1 MQLLNFTII
10 KLTICLI
17 IGILLGYFFDLNLVY
32 TVSLS
37 VIFLLLLVFDLI
49 ASKHSRKKH
58 SWTAIVIYMATICI
72 GYLSMTAQNE
82 SNFRNHYTKLNQK
95 HKDSTL
101 LINFRVREV
110 LKPGNFYNKYVIDI
124 LSLDSIKTSGRSLL
138 NVAKDSTKASLKVDD
153 IILTKTQFKELMPPL
168 NPHQFDYKAYLK
180 KQHIY
185 HQLFVSNTEL
195 HTISNNKHTL
205 FGFASLLR
213 ETINNKLQT
222 YNFKPEE
229 LAIINALLLG
239 QRQDIS
245 KDIYDSY
252 TQAGAIHILAVSG
265 LHVGI
270 ILVLLNFLFKPIEH
284 IKHGLFFKTLLLIIV
299 LWSFAIIAGLSASVV
314 RAVSMFTVVAIALNL
329 KRPTNVYNTLTISM
343 FVLLLWK
350 PTFLFD
356 VGFQLS
362 YLAVFAIVTIQPM
375 LDKLWHPK
383 LRVLKFFWNIFT
395 VTLAAQFGVI
405 PISLYYF
412 HQFPGLFFASNLV
425 IIPFL
430 GVILGL
436 GIIVIA
442 LALVNLLPAFIA
454 DAFGA
459 IISGMNHFVVWVA
472 DQEAFL
478 FRNISFDLIQV
489 FISYALIV
497 FTIIHLKTKTYRSVV
512 ALLLAIIVSQC
523 ALLFYKSKKIEN
535 SFVVFH
541 KSRHSIIGHKTNQ
554 QLKLYTNINDSI
566 IQHDKTI
573 TNYKIGSHIK
583 TTLVDSTKNVYMFN
597 NKKLLVIDSLG
608 IYKTTTYKPNVI
620 LLQHSPKINLERLI
634 NQLKPELIISDG
646 SNYKS
651 YQERWK
657 ATCEAN
663 NIPFHQ
669 TSKMGA
675 FIYNY

>member
-1 MQLLNFTII
+1 MQLLNFKVI

-17 IGILLGYFFDLNLVY
+17 IGILLGYFFDVNIVY
-32 TVSLS
+32 LISLS
-37 VIFLLLLVFDLI
+37 VTFLLLLVVDLF
-49 ASKHSRKKH
+49 AYKHTRKKH
-58 SWTAIVIYMATICI
+58 YWVAIVIYLATICI
-72 GYLSMTAQNE
+72 GFLSISTHNE
-82 SNFRNHYTKLNQK
+82 SNFKNHYTKLNLK
-95 HKDSTL
+95 HVDSSR

-124 LSLDSIKTSGRSLL
+124 FIVDNVSTSGSSLL
-138 NVAKDSTKASLKVDD
+138 NVAKDSTIEPLNVDD
-153 IILTKTQFKELMPPL
+153 VLITKTQFKELIPPL

-185 HQLFVSNTEL
+185 HQLFVSNSEL
-195 HTISNNKHTL
+195 HIISNDKHTL
-205 FGFASLLR
+205 FGYASLLR
-213 ETINNKLQT
+213 ETINNKLET

-270 ILVLLNFLFKPIEH
+270 ILILLNILFKPIEYF
-284 IKHGLFFKTLLLIIV
+284 KHGLFFKTLLLIVV
-299 LWSFAIIAGLSASVV
+299 LWSFAVIAGLSASVV

-343 FVLLLWK
+343 FILLLWK

-362 YLAVFAIVTIQPM
+362 YLAVFAIVAIQPM
-375 LDKLWHPK
+375 LDKLWRPK
-383 LRVLKFFWNIFT
+383 LKLVRIFWNIFT

-412 HQFPGLFFASNLV
+412 HQFPGLFFISNLA

-436 GIIVIA
+436 GIVVIA
-442 LALVNLLPAFIA
+442 LSLINLLPSFLASA
-454 DAFGA
+454 YGT
-459 IISGMNHFVVWVA
+459 IISKMNELVGWVA
-472 DQEAFL
+472 AQESFL
-478 FRNISFDLIQV
+478 FRNISFDIIHVL
-489 FISYALIV
+489 ISYAIIISILIY
-497 FTIIHLKTKTYRSVV
+497 LKTKTFKSVISLLV
-512 ALLLAIIVSQC
+512 IIIISQSALMFDKREKA
-523 ALLFYKSKKIEN
+523 KN

-541 KSRHSIIGHKTNQ
+541 KSRHSIIGHKLNQ
-554 QLKLYTNINDSI
+554 KLHLYSNSNDSI
-566 IQHDKTI
+566 LKNDKTI
-573 TNYKIGSHIK
+573 TNYKVGIHSKITIIDSIK
-583 TTLVDSTKNVYMFN
+583 SIYTFN
-597 NKKLLVIDSLG
+597 NYKLLVIDSLG
-608 IYKTTTYKPNVI
+608 VYKTKNFKPTIV

-634 NQLKPELIISDG
+634 EQLQPELIISDG

-651 YQERWK
+651 YQERWR
-657 ATCEAN
+657 ATCEAKK
-663 NIPFHQ
+663 IPFHQ
-669 TSKMGA
+669 TSKKGA

>member
-17 IGILLGYFFDLNLVY
+17 IGILLGYFFDLSIVY
-32 TVSLS
+32 IISLS
-37 VIFLLLLVFDLI
+37 TIFLLLLVVDLI
-49 ASKHSRKKH
+49 VSKNTRKKH
-58 SWTAIVIYMATICI
+58 SWTIISIYLATVCI
-72 GYLSMTAQNE
+72 GYLSITTHNE
-82 SNFRNHYTKLNQK
+82 SNFKNHYSKVNQK
-95 HKDSTL
+95 QKDSSL
-101 LINFRVREV
+101 LINFRIREV

-124 LSLDSIKTSGRSLL
+124 LSLDYKKTSGRSLL
-138 NVAKDSTKASLKVDD
+138 NVAKDSTINLLKVDD
-153 IILTKTQFKELMPPL
+153 ILITNTQFKELIPPL
-168 NPHQFDYKAYLK
+168 NPHQFDYKTYLK

-195 HTISNNKHTL
+195 LTISNTKHSL

-213 ETINNKLQT
+213 ETINKKLNEF
-222 YNFKPEE
+222 NFEQDE

-270 ILVLLNFLFKPIEH
+270 ILILLNILFKPIEYF
-284 IKHGLFFKTLLLIIV
+284 KHGLFFKTLLLIVI

-314 RAVSMFTVVAIALNL
+314 RAVSMFTVVAIAMNL

-343 FVLLLWK
+343 FILLLWK

-362 YLAVFAIVTIQPM
+362 YLAVFAIVAIQPM
-375 LDKLWHPK
+375 LDKLWQPK
-383 LRVLKFFWNIFT
+383 LKLVKFFWNIFT
-395 VTLAAQFGVI
+395 VTLAAQFGII

-412 HQFPGLFFASNLV
+412 HQFPGLFFISNLA

-436 GIIVIA
+436 GIIVIG
-442 LALVNLLPAFIA
+442 LSLLSLLPSFLAEV
-454 DAFGA
+454 FGS
-459 IISGMNHFVVWVA
+459 IISKMNQLVVWVA
-472 DQEAFL
+472 DQESFL
-478 FRNISFDLIQV
+478 FRNISFDFAHIL
-489 FISYALIV
+489 ISYAIIITALIY
-497 FTIIHLKTKTYRSVV
+497 LKTKTFKS
-512 ALLLAIIVSQC
+512 IVS
-523 ALLFYKSKKIEN
+523 LLTIIIISQGILMFDKKEKAEN
-535 SFVVFH
+535 SFIVFH
-541 KSRHSIIGHKTNQ
+541 KSRHSIIGQKTNQ
-554 QLKLYTNINDSI
+554 QLYLYSNINDSI
-566 IQHDKTI
+566 LQQDKTI
-573 TNYKIGSHIK
+573 TNYKVGAHLNSVSIDSIK
-583 TTLVDSTKNVYMFN
+583 NIYTFDNH
-597 NKKLLVIDSLG
+597 KLLVIDSLG
-608 IYKTTTYKPNVI
+608 IYKTTLFKPTII

-634 NQLKPELIISDG
+634 EQLQPQLIVSDG

-657 ATCEAN
+657 ATCEAKK
-663 NIPFHQ
+663 IPFHQ
-669 TSKMGA
+669 TSKKGA
-675 FIYNY
+675 FIYRY